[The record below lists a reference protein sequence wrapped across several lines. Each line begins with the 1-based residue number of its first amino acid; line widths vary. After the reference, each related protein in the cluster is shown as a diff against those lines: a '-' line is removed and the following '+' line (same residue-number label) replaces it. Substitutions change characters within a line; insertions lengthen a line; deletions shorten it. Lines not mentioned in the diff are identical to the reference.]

1 VRQNGLLMDDID
13 GMNRVPSASS
23 GGLAMSVLT
32 ALLVLS
38 LCLAAV
44 GAVALVRTRPAGRG

>member
-1 VRQNGLLMDDID
+1 MRQNGLLMDDID

>member
-1 VRQNGLLMDDID
+1 MDDLD
-13 GMNRVPSASS
+13 GMTRMPPASS
-23 GGLAMSVLT
+23 RRPAMSVLT

-44 GAVALVRTRPAGRG
+44 GAVALVRTRPAARG